1 MIVFN
6 RKMDRKS
13 QPNLKKRYAQL
24 VDQLSR
30 IGLVLPGTIAER
42 RIIGQASKKQ
52 IDRKN
57 YGPYYQ
63 WTRKVNGKT
72 ITANLSKAQ
81 VDLFQ
86 KAVDNNRKFEQILS
100 EMRQISIQRL
110 ENETQSVKR
119 RKLRPLLPLN

>member
-1 MIVFN
+1 MTQST
-6 RKMDRKS
+6 RLWDRKS

-30 IGLVLPGTIAER
+30 MGPVLPGTITAR

-52 IDRKN
+52 IDRKK

-72 ITANLSKAQ
+72 ITMNLSEAQ

-100 EMRQISIQRL
+100 EMKQISIQRL

-119 RKLRPLLPLN
+119 RRL